1 MALILSC
8 FDQLV
13 TIMHITNLM
22 HLFRTN
28 NAGKE
33 SSFVCFVL
41 LLCVNV
47 VFAWVD
53 AVCLSAVIV
62 FELVFFDT
70 TEIVIEQLK
79 LCAITSNFLTF
90 FCLQDLR

>member
-1 MALILSC
+1 MSLILSC
-8 FDQLV
+8 FDQFV
-13 TIMHITNLM
+13 KITHITNPM
-22 HLFRTN
+22 HQFNTDN
-28 NAGKE
+28 DGKE